1 MRRRRIGRGRL
12 RGPTTS
18 ITEFSELV
26 DVLMHTGDWVLFDF
40 VTDNYGV
47 VQNYLMSIRKRAQE

>member
-1 MRRRRIGRGRL
+1 MKWNV
-12 RGPTTS
+12 
-18 ITEFSELV
+18 F
-26 DVLMHTGDWVLFDF
+26 VLMHTGDWVLFDF